1 LVFESNLLC
10 KIISIIHL
18 ISNQL
23 YKSKYLTIFK
33 RLGSH
38 SVLALIALIVIGGA
52 TRVMEAGLACPDW
65 PLCYGSFLPFNHM
78 NLRVFLEWFHRL
90 DAFLVGI
97 LILFKFALS
106 IIWKNEIPNWL
117 PKTYSL
123 LLFLII
129 VQGSLGA
136 LTVINLLDSY
146 AVTGHLLIAFLLL
159 ITTISINQNLENDDI
174 EDALIW
180 WRLLCF
186 VPLLL
191 TLIQSFIGV
200 RLSSTWS
207 AHICLS
213 FDKQCL
219 ILDTHKL
226 FAFPIAF
233 SILLIIAIAIYKRSF
248 LNDNWKYLTTLIFLF
263 FSQITLGVLS
273 LKTNLN
279 EPIFII
285 GHQLNSSLFI
295 AILTTLIFRNPFSK
309 KVHNHSLNPQTV
321 GINS

>member
-1 LVFESNLLC
+1 MDFESNLLC
-10 KIISIIHL
+10 KIIGFIHL
-18 ISNQL
+18 INNQL

-123 LLFLII
+123 LLFLVI
-129 VQGSLGA
+129 VQGSFGA

-146 AVTGHLLIAFLLL
+146 TVTGHLLIAFLLL
-159 ITTISINQNLENDDI
+159 ITTISINQNLENKEI
-174 EDALIW
+174 KEQLTW
-180 WRLLCF
+180 WRLLLV
-186 VPLLL
+186 VPLVL

-213 FDKQCL
+213 FNKQCL

-226 FAFPIAF
+226 FAYPITF
-233 SILLIIAIAIYKRSF
+233 SILLILAISIYKRSLF
-248 LNDNWKYLTTLIFLF
+248 TKNLKYLSALVFLLT
-263 FSQITLGVLS
+263 SQIVLGILT

-285 GHQLNSSLFI
+285 GHQLNASLFI
-295 AILTTLIFRNPFSK
+295 AILTTLIFRNPFLNK
-309 KVHNHSLNPQTV
+309 DQNLSLNSQMV

>member
-1 LVFESNLLC
+1 
-10 KIISIIHL
+10 L
-18 ISNQL
+18 INNQL
-23 YKSKYLTIFK
+23 YTSKYLTIFK
-33 RLGSH
+33 RLGIH

-65 PLCYGSFLPFNHM
+65 PLCYGSFLPLNHM
-78 NLRVFLEWFHRL
+78 NLKVFLEWFHRL

-123 LLFLII
+123 LLFLVI
-129 VQGSLGA
+129 VQGSFGA
-136 LTVINLLDSY
+136 LTVINLLTAY
-146 AVTGHLLIAFLLL
+146 TVTGHLLVAFLRL
-159 ITTISINQNLENDDI
+159 IMTISMNQDLENDEI
-174 EDALIW
+174 EEPLVW
-180 WRLLCF
+180 CGLLLF

-207 AHICLS
+207 SHICLS
-213 FDKQCL
+213 FNKQCL
-219 ILDTHKL
+219 ILNTHKL

-233 SILLIIAIAIYKRSF
+233 SILLIIATAIYKKSL
-248 LNDNWKYLTTLIFLF
+248 LNENWKYLTTLIFLL

-279 EPIFII
+279 ETIFII
-285 GHQLNSSLFI
+285 GHQLNASLFI
-295 AILTTLIFRNPFSK
+295 AILTTLIFRNPFTK
-309 KVHNHSLNPQTV
+309 KGQKHSLNPQTV

>member
-1 LVFESNLLC
+1 MNLNYYV
-10 KIISIIHL
+10 KIIGFIHL
-18 ISNQL
+18 INNQL
-23 YKSKYLTIFK
+23 YQSKYLPIFK
-33 RLGSH
+33 RLGNH
-38 SVLALIALIVIGGA
+38 SVFALIALIVIGGA

-65 PLCYGSFLPFNHM
+65 PLCYGSFLPLGHM

-97 LILFKFALS
+97 LILLKFVLS
-106 IIWKNEIPNWL
+106 IIWKSEIPNWL
-117 PKTYSL
+117 PKTYSF
-123 LLFLII
+123 LLFLVI
-129 VQGSLGA
+129 VQGSFGA

-146 AVTGHLLIAFLLL
+146 TVTGHLLIAFLLL
-159 ITTISINQNLENDDI
+159 ITTISINQNLENKEI
-174 EDALIW
+174 KEQLTW
-180 WRLLCF
+180 WRLLLV
-186 VPLLL
+186 VPLVL

-213 FDKQCL
+213 FNKQCL

-226 FAFPIAF
+226 FAYPITF
-233 SILLIIAIAIYKRSF
+233 SILLILAISIYKRSLF
-248 LNDNWKYLTTLIFLF
+248 TKNLKYLSALVFLLT
-263 FSQITLGVLS
+263 SQIVLGILT

-285 GHQLNSSLFI
+285 GHQLNASLFI
-295 AILTTLIFRNPFSK
+295 AILTTLIFRNPFLNK
-309 KVHNHSLNPQTV
+309 DQNLSLNSQMV

>member
-1 LVFESNLLC
+1 MIN
-10 KIISIIHL
+10 
-18 ISNQL
+18 NQL

-65 PLCYGSFLPFNHM
+65 PLCYGSFLPLSHM

-117 PKTYSL
+117 PKTYSF

-129 VQGSLGA
+129 VQGSFGA

-146 AVTGHLLIAFLLL
+146 TVTGHLLIAFLLL
-159 ITTISINQNLENDDI
+159 ITTISINQNLENDEI
-174 EDALIW
+174 EEPLIW
-180 WRLLCF
+180 WRLLLF

-191 TLIQSFIGV
+191 TLIQSFK
-200 RLSSTWS
+200 S
-207 AHICLS
+207 C
-213 FDKQCL
+213 Q
-219 ILDTHKL
+219 
-226 FAFPIAF
+226 
-233 SILLIIAIAIYKRSF
+233 
-248 LNDNWKYLTTLIFLF
+248 IF
-263 FSQITLGVLS
+263 
-273 LKTNLN
+273 
-279 EPIFII
+279 
-285 GHQLNSSLFI
+285 
-295 AILTTLIFRNPFSK
+295 
-309 KVHNHSLNPQTV
+309 
-321 GINS
+321 

>member
-1 LVFESNLLC
+1 MIN
-10 KIISIIHL
+10 
-18 ISNQL
+18 NQL

-38 SVLALIALIVIGGA
+38 SVFALIALIVIGGA

-65 PLCYGSFLPFNHM
+65 PLCYGSFLPFKHM

-123 LLFLII
+123 LLFLVI
-129 VQGSLGA
+129 VQGSFGA

-146 AVTGHLLIAFLLL
+146 TVTGHLLIAFLLL
-159 ITTISINQNLENDDI
+159 ITTISINQNIENEEI
-174 EDALIW
+174 EEIEEIEEPLMW
-180 WRLLCF
+180 WKLLLF

-191 TLIQSFIGV
+191 TLVQSFIGV

-213 FDKQCL
+213 FNKQCL
-219 ILDTHKL
+219 ILNTHKL

-233 SILLIIAIAIYKRSF
+233 SILLIIATATYKRS
-248 LNDNWKYLTTLIFLF
+248 LLTENWKFLSALIFLF
-263 FSQITLGVLS
+263 FSQIALGVLS

-279 EPIFII
+279 QPILLSVI
-285 GHQLNSSLFI
+285 N
-295 AILTTLIFRNPFSK
+295 LTPLYLLRY
-309 KVHNHSLNPQTV
+309 
-321 GINS
+321 